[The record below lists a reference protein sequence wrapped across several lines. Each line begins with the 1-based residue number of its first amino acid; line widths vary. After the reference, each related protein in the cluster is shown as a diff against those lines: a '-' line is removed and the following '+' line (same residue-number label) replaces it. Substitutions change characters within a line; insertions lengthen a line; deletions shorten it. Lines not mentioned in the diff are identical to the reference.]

1 MRLITGLIFMITG
14 KMNLKQKLSQTA
26 FKTLVPHSGLMLLID
41 SVENWTQEQITTR
54 SYSHQNP
61 DNPLC
66 LAGKLSSLH
75 LIEYGAQTMA
85 IHCGLLTGKAQTGFL
100 AAVKGANF
108 YIDNLDEIESALIIK
123 ATAQLQL
130 PKGAVYEFRVNDDD
144 NQLLLTAQ
152 ATVVHL

>member
-1 MRLITGLIFMITG
+1 MITG
-14 KMNLKQKLSQTA
+14 KMNLNQKLSQAA
-26 FKTLVPHSGLMLLID
+26 FKTLVPHAGLMLLID
-41 SVENWTQEQITTR
+41 SIESWDEEHITAH

-61 DNPLC
+61 NNPLR
-66 LAGKLSSLH
+66 LAGTLSSLH

-85 IHCGLLTGKAQTGFL
+85 IHCGLLTGEAQIGFL

-108 YIDNLDEIESALIIK
+108 YIDNLDEIESELIIK

>member
-1 MRLITGLIFMITG
+1 MITG
-14 KMNLKQKLSQTA
+14 KMNLNQPLSQA
-26 FKTLVPHSGLMLLID
+26 SFKTLVPHAGLMLLID
-41 SVENWTQEQITTR
+41 RVESWTQEHIITH

-61 DNPLC
+61 DNPLR
-66 LAGKLSSLH
+66 LAGTLSSLH

-100 AAVKGANF
+100 AAIKGAEF
-108 YIDNLDEIESALIIK
+108 YIDSLDEIESELTIK

-130 PKGAVYEFRVNDDD
+130 SKGAVYKFSVNDAD